1 MIFTLSVLILRENYG
16 LLLWQNVL
24 LAKLVNEGKKK
35 KNRKDILL
43 GELVNECKN
52 GKKNCNTKG
61 TKTAKKSTR
70 PVLLSYYSF
79 CRTVFFLI
87 VDLCLASSRSVLNR
101 AHTSA
106 TSSPYPGQAEKFLRT
121 GAVKSLA

>member
-1 MIFTLSVLILRENYG
+1 MMFTLSVLILRENYG

-52 GKKNCNTKG
+52 EKKILTLKELRQQ
-61 TKTAKKSTR
+61 KKKH
-70 PVLLSYYSF
+70 PFCSF
-79 CRTVFFLI
+79 VILFFLQDC
-87 VDLCLASSRSVLNR
+87 VFSDC
-101 AHTSA
+101 
-106 TSSPYPGQAEKFLRT
+106 
-121 GAVKSLA
+121 